1 MLKTKFENNVLTAF
15 IEGELDHDSAARIR
29 TKLDG
34 ICESIK
40 PKLLNLDFSGVSFMD
55 SSGIGMIMGRYRAMG
70 MRGNCIRVTGV
81 SVYIEKLLHLSG
93 VYKFVVIC
101 REA

>member
-40 PKLLNLDFSGVSFMD
+40 PKLLNLDFSGVSLWT
-55 SSGIGMIMGRYRAMG
+55 AQE
-70 MRGNCIRVTGV
+70 
-81 SVYIEKLLHLSG
+81 SVLYSEDTA
-93 VYKFVVIC
+93 
-101 REA
+101 R

>member
-34 ICESIK
+34 IV
-40 PKLLNLDFSGVSFMD
+40 NQ
-55 SSGIGMIMGRYRAMG
+55 
-70 MRGNCIRVTGV
+70 
-81 SVYIEKLLHLSG
+81 LSQS
-93 VYKFVVIC
+93 C
-101 REA
+101 

>member
-34 ICESIK
+34 ICESITRK
-40 PKLLNLDFSGVSFMD
+40 IPPDEIARRFCQ
-55 SSGIGMIMGRYRAMG
+55 
-70 MRGNCIRVTGV
+70 GN
-81 SVYIEKLLHLSG
+81 
-93 VYKFVVIC
+93 
-101 REA
+101 

>member
-40 PKLLNLDFSGVSFMD
+40 PKLLNLDFSGVFVLE
-55 SSGIGMIMGRYRAMG
+55 Y
-70 MRGNCIRVTGV
+70 
-81 SVYIEKLLHLSG
+81 LLQSMQQAEVLESADRH
-93 VYKFVVIC
+93 V
-101 REA
+101 

>member
-40 PKLLNLDFSGVSFMD
+40 PKLLNLDSVS
-55 SSGIGMIMGRYRAMG
+55 Y
-70 MRGNCIRVTGV
+70 T
-81 SVYIEKLLHLSG
+81 HLYS
-93 VYKFVVIC
+93 F
-101 REA
+101 

>member
-40 PKLLNLDFSGVSFMD
+40 PKLLCLDF
-55 SSGIGMIMGRYRAMG
+55 REY
-70 MRGNCIRVTGV
+70 
-81 SVYIEKLLHLSG
+81 HLWTAPESDWCSADTA
-93 VYKFVVIC
+93 K
-101 REA
+101 

>member
-40 PKLLNLDFSGVSFMD
+40 PKLLNLPG
-55 SSGIGMIMGRYRAMG
+55 YRLWTAQE
-70 MRGNCIRVTGV
+70 
-81 SVYIEKLLHLSG
+81 SVLYSEDTA
-93 VYKFVVIC
+93 
-101 REA
+101 R